1 MTNPPVGRNLFY
13 SSERKGVKGKEGFIV
28 AHRIFYSSTL
38 LALATADIHSQNFS
52 VGIKYLIS
60 DYKTTDDEQSPW
72 RKKGA
77 NLRKTCGKLDSFTSK
92 LELLSPKDSSKD
104 RRVEEWN
111 SIERRGTTAHLFR
124 SSPWTDELAI
134 MVARARPLLSLAPGR
149 GR

>member
-38 LALATADIHSQNFS
+38 LALATAVIHSQNFS

-92 LELLSPKDSSKD
+92 LEQGQKS
-104 RRVEEWN
+104 RRVELDRAKGDD
-111 SIERRGTTAHLFR
+111 SASL
-124 SSPWTDELAI
+124 PKLA
-134 MVARARPLLSLAPGR
+134 MDR
-149 GR
+149 